1 MSDQVEDPFDI
12 YDRRHRPTGTRS
24 KEYPASASERIE
36 DAATGDQSGRNNS
49 LAFSDEVLAQSL
61 IEKHEGDLRYTAIWG
76 QWLIWDG
83 RRWAP
88 DDKLA
93 TFSLVRQLCYEQA
106 RQAESKEAKG
116 IASAGTVAA
125 IERLARA
132 DQRIAVT
139 VDEWDADIWLLNT
152 PGSTVNL
159 RTGEVCPHNPD
170 DRLTKISG
178 IAPDWNCPTPLWTR
192 FLATVTQGNAE
203 LIAFLQRMAGY
214 SLTGSIQEHALF
226 FLYGTGANGKSTF
239 LNAIT
244 ACAGDYHRVA
254 PIETFTASK
263 TDRHPTELAGLR
275 GARLVTAVETEE
287 GRRWD
292 EAKIKALTGGDMVS
306 ARFMRQDFFEY
317 APQFKLII
325 AGNHKPGL
333 RSVDEAIRRRLNL
346 IPFIVTIPPE
356 ERDPEFPEKLKAELP
371 GIMAWMIDG
380 CRTWQRQGLKPPQIV
395 TEATAAYLESE
406 DAISAWLEECCQRDP
421 NSFASSTNLFV
432 SWSQWATKNGEYAGT
447 TKKLVSAM
455 ESKGFQPYRKNS
467 GRGFNGVRILPN
479 YER

>member
-1 MSDQVEDPFDI
+1 MMDIIPF
-12 YDRRHRPTGTRS
+12 P
-24 KEYPASASERIE
+24 PERIGKPPIGLE
-36 DAATGDQSGRNNS
+36 
-49 LAFSDEVLAQSL
+49 FSDEVLAQVF
-61 IEKHEGDLRYTAIWG
+61 IDKHGDELRYTALWG
-76 QWLIWDG
+76 KWLIWDG

-116 IASAGTVAA
+116 IASGSTVAA

-139 VDEWDADIWLLNT
+139 ADEWDADPWLLNT
-152 PGSTVNL
+152 PGGTVDL
-159 RTGEVCPHNPD
+159 RTGQISESDPED
-170 DRLTKISG
+170 KLTKISG

-192 FLATVTQGNAE
+192 FLATVTGDNAE

-214 SLTGSIQEHALF
+214 SLTGSIQEHAMF

-239 LNAIT
+239 LNTVT

-263 TDRHPTELAGLR
+263 NQRHPTELAGLR

-292 EAKIKALTGGDMVS
+292 EAKIKALTGGDTVS
-306 ARFMRQDFFEY
+306 TRFMRQDFFDFK
-317 APQFKLII
+317 PQFKLII

-346 IPFIVTIPPE
+346 IPFTVTIPPD
-356 ERDPEFPEKLKAELP
+356 ERDPELAEKLKAELP
-371 GIMAWMIDG
+371 GITAWMIDG
-380 CRTWQRQGLKPPQIV
+380 CVEWQRGGLKPPQIV
-395 TEATAAYLESE
+395 TEATDAYLEAE
-406 DAISAWLEECCQRDP
+406 DGVSAWIEECCRRDP
-421 NSFASSTNLFV
+421 NSFSTSTNLFV
-432 SWSQWATKNGEYAGT
+432 SWNQWATKNGEFAGT
-447 TKKLVSAM
+447 TKKLVGAL
-455 ESKGFQPYRKNS
+455 ESKGFEPLRKNS
-467 GRGFNGVRILPN
+467 GRGFLGLRISSSQDWVDI
-479 YER
+479 

>member
-1 MSDQVEDPFDI
+1 MDIIPFPPESI
-12 YDRRHRPTGTRS
+12 SRAPIGL
-24 KEYPASASERIE
+24 E
-36 DAATGDQSGRNNS
+36 
-49 LAFSDEVLAQSL
+49 FSDEVLAQL
-61 IEKHEGDLRYTAIWG
+61 FIDQHVDDLRYTALWG
-76 QWLIWDG
+76 KWLIWDG
-83 RRWAP
+83 RRWAV

-93 TFSLVRQLCYEQA
+93 TFSLVRELCYEQA
-106 RQAESKEAKG
+106 RQAEKAQSKEAKG

-139 VDEWDADIWLLNT
+139 ADEWDADPWLLNT
-152 PGSTVNL
+152 PGGTVDL
-159 RTGEVCPHNPD
+159 RTGQIRESDPE

-178 IAPDWNCPTPLWTR
+178 IAPDWNCPTPLWTG
-192 FLATVTQGNAE
+192 FLATVTGDDTE

-214 SLTGSIQEHALF
+214 SLTGSIQEHAMF

-275 GARLVTAVETEE
+275 GARMVTAVETEE

-292 EAKIKALTGGDMVS
+292 ESKIKALTGGDTVS
-306 ARFMRQDFFEY
+306 TRFMRQDFFDY
-317 APQFKLII
+317 TPQFKLII

-346 IPFIVTIPPE
+346 IPFTVTIPPD
-356 ERDPEFPEKLKAELP
+356 ERDPELPEKLKAELP
-371 GIMAWMIDG
+371 GIMAWAIDG
-380 CRTWQRQGLKPPQIV
+380 CIDWQRGGLRPPQIV
-395 TEATAAYLESE
+395 TEATDAYLEAE
-406 DAISAWLEECCQRDP
+406 DGVSAWIEECCQRDP
-421 NSFASSTNLFV
+421 SAFSSSTNLFA
-432 SWSQWATKNGEYAGT
+432 SWNEWAGNHGEYVGT
-447 TKKLVSAM
+447 VRKLSSTL
-455 ESKGFQPYRKNS
+455 ESKNFQPDRSNKA
-467 GRGFNGVRILPN
+467 RGFRGLRILPSGGSD
-479 YER
+479 YWER